1 MQNQK
6 NGRNGWLSERELDE
20 IQTDTQTDRQ
30 REREKVVATL
40 SKLRWYEARTEEYV
54 KNSMFQTNQAKLF
67 EIMEKENRSNYIRPR
82 KQESVK

>member
-1 MQNQK
+1 M
-6 NGRNGWLSERELDE
+6 
-20 IQTDTQTDRQ
+20 
-30 REREKVVATL
+30 ATL